1 MKNLVLITRTD
12 TQQRLADTLR
22 SLSPARSFTFTLL
35 EGHGP
40 QVVHDALISARD
52 VVVGYTPH
60 VRVDILL
67 EDDDV
72 EALLASLGMD
82 DGGLRGRC
90 IYWVT
95 PVVRHGR
102 L

>member
-1 MKNLVLITRTD
+1 MKNLVLVTRTD

-22 SLSPARSFTFTLL
+22 SLPPVRGFTFTPV

-40 QVVHDALISARD
+40 QAAHDPSVSARD
-52 VVVGYTPH
+52 AVVGYTPQ

-67 EDDDV
+67 EDADV
-72 EALLASLGMD
+72 ETVLAALGLAG
-82 DGGLRGRC
+82 GGLRGRC

-95 PVVRHGR
+95 PVERHGR
-102 L
+102 F